1 MNVIPNKSFFPN
13 NVFLYPFLK
22 IIFTM
27 LITGFLSGLIVRT
40 LFFWAPRGIRNYLI
54 QVASGLGVLYG
65 LYLAFVVFKLD

>member
-1 MNVIPNKSFFPN
+1 MDVIPNKPFFPN
-13 NVFLYPFLK
+13 SVFLYPLLK

-27 LITGFLSGLIVRT
+27 LIAGSLSGLIVRT

>member
-13 NVFLYPFLK
+13 SVFLYPLLK

-27 LITGFLSGLIVRT
+27 LIAGFLSGLIVRT
-40 LFFWAPRGIRNYLI
+40 LFFWAPREIKNYLI

-65 LYLAFVVFKLD
+65 LYLAFTVFKF